1 MNAIENREKALE
13 QIYFLNSEMAFK
25 VRSRRDRLL
34 AVWVCGITGAA
45 DVKAYVGE
53 IVDLRMSGADDEA
66 VIAKILADLRS
77 TGNDLDERALRER
90 MEALSAAAT
99 QDIARQ
105 PSYAFKCTHPASVM
119 SRPCAVTK
127 I

>member
-45 DVKAYVGE
+45 DVKTYLGE
-53 IVDLRMSGADDEA
+53 IINLRMSGADDEA
-66 VIAKILADLRS
+66 VIAKILADLGS
-77 TGNDLDERALRER
+77 TGKDLDERALRER
-90 MEALSAAAT
+90 MEALSATAT

-105 PSYAFKCTHPASVM
+105 PSL
-119 SRPCAVTK
+119 
-127 I
+127 